1 MWMGEKSQRQA
12 LLQVDGR
19 GELAGPLP
27 LLCPKAAGPQEPGQP
42 IEIMKH
48 ENRVKSERRGGL
60 RQKGQLLGDDKQL

>member
-19 GELAGPLP
+19 GELEGPLP

-48 ENRVKSERRGGL
+48 ENRVK
-60 RQKGQLLGDDKQL
+60 